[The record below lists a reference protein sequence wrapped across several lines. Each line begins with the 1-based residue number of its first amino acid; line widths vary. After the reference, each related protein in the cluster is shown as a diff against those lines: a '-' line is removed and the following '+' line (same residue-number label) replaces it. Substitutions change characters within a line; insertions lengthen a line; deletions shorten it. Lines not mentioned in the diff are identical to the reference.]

1 MITIPGLF
9 VRFELMGAPSNV
21 EYKRLNT
28 PATLTA
34 WQEAAATAVS
44 SKGSFIECETKEDV
58 ASHKTQKLLINVARV
73 LDVIQE

>member
-1 MITIPGLF
+1 MTASPG
-9 VRFELMGAPSNV
+9 NV
-21 EYKRLNT
+21 EHKRLNS
-28 PATLTA
+28 PATLAA